1 MFISFKP
8 LWMKA
13 VNEIFVTRLS
23 GICETWSNL
32 MPLRLTLGAWNK
44 HCFYLLGSSTSLKFD
59 NFLLCVPIYLYTFS
73 P

>member
-1 MFISFKP
+1 MLISFKP

-32 MPLRLTLGAWNK
+32 MPLRLTLGARK
-44 HCFYLLGSSTSLKFD
+44 YVYIVF
-59 NFLLCVPIYLYTFS
+59 IYLV
-73 P
+73 PVLH

>member
-1 MFISFKP
+1 MLISFKP

-32 MPLRLTLGAWNK
+32 MPLRLTLGAWK
-44 HCFYLLGSSTSLKFD
+44 
-59 NFLLCVPIYLYTFS
+59 
-73 P
+73 

>member
-1 MFISFKP
+1 MLISFKP

-32 MPLRLTLGAWNK
+32 MPLRLILGARK
-44 HCFYLLGSSTSLKFD
+44 
-59 NFLLCVPIYLYTFS
+59 YTLFS
-73 P
+73 FTWFQYFIEI